1 MSFEGGAALAYDEP
15 HRRSPPNE
23 AQLLQS
29 LDRDNSRARERLIE
43 HHMPLARRLAARYR
57 HSGEALDDL
66 IQVAC
71 LGLIK
76 AIDRY
81 DPAAGPFP
89 RFAVPTITGEL
100 KRHFRDKGW
109 AMRVPRDLQER
120 AMSVGDAI
128 DHLATELGRSPTA
141 RDVARFTSLSLEDVL
156 EAMDAAS
163 AYTPMSLDSPK
174 PGSEE
179 DDDHALVHHLGGE
192 DPGFVMAEWRPMVA
206 PAVRALPA
214 REREILRLRFAEDMT
229 QTEIA
234 DRIGISQMHVS
245 RLLRR
250 SLDKLTRATA
260 GVAAVLDGD

>member
-1 MSFEGGAALAYDEP
+1 MHLEGAVAVGSHAGP
-15 HRRSPPNE
+15 VRQRT
-23 AQLLQS
+23 
-29 LDRDNSRARERLIE
+29 RRERLIE

-57 HSGEALDDL
+57 NSGESLDDL
-66 IQVAC
+66 VQVAC

-81 DPAAGPFP
+81 DPDAGPFP

-109 AMRVPRDLQER
+109 SMRVPRDLQER
-120 AMSVGDAI
+120 AMSVGDAV
-128 DHLATELGRSPTA
+128 DHLATELGRSPTP
-141 RDVARFTSLSLEDVL
+141 RDVADFTRLSLEDVL

-163 AYTPMSLDSPK
+163 AYTPMSLDSPQ
-174 PGSEE
+174 PGSDG
-179 DDDHALVHHLGGE
+179 DDDHALVNHLGDE
-192 DPGFVMAEWRPMVA
+192 DPGYGMAELRPTVA
-206 PAVRALPA
+206 PAVRALPR
-214 REREILRLRFAEDMT
+214 REREILRLRFVEDLT

-234 DRIGISQMHVS
+234 DQVGISQMHVS

-260 GVAAVLDGD
+260 GTAAVLDAQ

>member
-1 MSFEGGAALAYDEP
+1 MHSEGGVAVHFP
-15 HRRSPPNE
+15 SVE
-23 AQLLQS
+23 ADLLQR
-29 LDRDNSRARERLIE
+29 LDRDEPRARERLIE
-43 HHMPLARRLAARYR
+43 HHMPLARRLASRYR
-57 HSGEALDDL
+57 HSGESLDDL

-120 AMSVGDAI
+120 AMSIGDAV
-128 DHLATELGRSPTA
+128 DHLATDLGRSPTP
-141 RDVARFTSLSLEDVL
+141 RDVAAFTRLSLEDVL

-163 AYTPMSLDSPK
+163 AYTPMSLDSPQ
-174 PGSEE
+174 PGSE
-179 DDDHALVHHLGGE
+179 DDDEHALVHHLGDV
-192 DPGFVMAEWRPMVA
+192 DPGYGMAELRPTVA
-206 PAVRALPA
+206 PAVRALPR
-214 REREILRLRFAEDMT
+214 REREILRLRFVEDLT

-234 DRIGISQMHVS
+234 GRVGISQMHVS

-260 GVAAVLDGD
+260 GTAAVLDAD

>member
-1 MSFEGGAALAYDEP
+1 
-15 HRRSPPNE
+15 
-23 AQLLQS
+23 
-29 LDRDNSRARERLIE
+29 
-43 HHMPLARRLAARYR
+43 MPLARRLAARYR

-81 DPAAGPFP
+81 DPAAGPFA

-120 AMSVGDAI
+120 AMSIGDAV
-128 DHLATELGRSPTA
+128 DHLSTDLGRSPTA
-141 RDVARFTSLSLEDVL
+141 RDVAAFTRLSLEDVL

-163 AYTPMSLDSPK
+163 AYTPMSLDSPQS
-174 PGSEE
+174 GSDE
-179 DDDHALVHHLGGE
+179 DDDHALVHHLGGV
-192 DPGFVMAEWRPMVA
+192 DPGYGLAELRPTVA
-206 PAVRALPA
+206 PAVRALPR
-214 REREILRLRFAEDMT
+214 REREILRLRFVEDMT

-234 DRIGISQMHVS
+234 DRVGISQMHVS

-250 SLDKLTRATA
+250 SLDKLTSATA
-260 GVAAVLDGD
+260 GTAAVLDAE